1 MRLSHGTQLVLK
13 ALQSWEIACGTNTSE
28 YLFPCTFCNKAL
40 FGGNSRLVISR
51 RSWYI
56 SHIEQVD

>member
-1 MRLSHGTQLVLK
+1 MRLSHGTQLALK

-28 YLFPCTFCNKAL
+28 YLFPSISCCKIHL
-40 FGGNSRLVISR
+40 KGNARLVISR

-56 SHIEQVD
+56 FFVEQVD